1 MTKLGKK
8 KVDRTMDL
16 VNFVRQSRALNVLM
30 RLILSKKEQRLVQRQ
45 RKESVLEL
53 SSDESPGKRTF
64 KDDDEVID
72 EKWVSAYLSKVKDG
86 ANEDDSNLSKLQRG
100 VLYRDWDQKE
110 RLEEPIIDSDTVKIA
125 RSNF

>member
-30 RLILSKKEQRLVQRQ
+30 RLILSKEEQRLVQRQ

-86 ANEDDSNLSKLQRG
+86 ADEDDSNLSKLQRG

>member
-110 RLEEPIIDSDTVKIA
+110 RLKEPMDDSVLVKNA